1 MDAGPAAL
9 ARTFDMAIQ
18 NKNDKEETSAG
29 SFGYEHGSTQKH
41 ASPKYNARFAG
52 ERGEQ
57 LIGGLRGEFGS
68 IANNPE
74 LFEAQNALKEFA
86 MKWASGP
93 FGLAPAGPG
102 PGAMPPEETA

>member
-1 MDAGPAAL
+1 
-9 ARTFDMAIQ
+9 MAIQ
-18 NKNDKEETSAG
+18 SKNDKEETSAG
-29 SFGYEHGSTQKH
+29 SFGYEHGSTQKN
-41 ASPKYNARFAG
+41 ASPKFNARFAG
-52 ERGEQ
+52 ARGEQ

-74 LFEAQNALKEFA
+74 LFEAQNDLREFA

>member
-1 MDAGPAAL
+1 
-9 ARTFDMAIQ
+9 MAIQ
-18 NKNDKEETSAG
+18 SKNDKEETSAG
-29 SFGYEHGSTQKH
+29 AFGYEYGSTQKA
-41 ASPKYNARFAG
+41 ASPKFNSRFAG
-52 ERGEQ
+52 DA
-57 LIGGLRGEFGS
+57 LIGGLNGEFGS